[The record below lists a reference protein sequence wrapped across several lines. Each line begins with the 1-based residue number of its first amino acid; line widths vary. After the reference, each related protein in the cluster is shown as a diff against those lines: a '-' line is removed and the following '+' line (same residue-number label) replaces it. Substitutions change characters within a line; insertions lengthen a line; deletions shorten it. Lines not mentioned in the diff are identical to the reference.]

1 MSTNVNVTPRV
12 SFKNSSS
19 NLSDGRASTAN
30 TSDTTGGSPL
40 TTRTY
45 IGQADLPRLP
55 IPTLEETLDRF
66 PSTVRALLTDKDIAE
81 CLASVQ
87 SFLEKDGPK
96 LQQLLVEYEHEGRQ
110 NGTLGSYVEEFWSDA
125 YLAPDS
131 SVVMNLNPFF
141 VLEDGPDTK
150 KSKDQCSRAASLCFS
165 ALKIVSS
172 LKNETFVPDSFRGK
186 PLCMDQFRAL
196 FGACRV
202 PDKCEEKDTVAVNT
216 DSTHVLVLDNNQMY
230 FFQALWQDGTLAVDE
245 QDIVEILQGIRTD
258 ASRVASEVSSH
269 TAMGVSNWLK
279 NTQCINSSMP
289 FLT

>member
-1 MSTNVNVTPRV
+1 MATNINVTPRV
-12 SFKNSSS
+12 SFKYSSS
-19 NLSDGRASTAN
+19 NISEGRTSTTYTN
-30 TSDTTGGSPL
+30 DNGGSPRR
-40 TTRTY
+40 RTY
-45 IGQADLPRLP
+45 DGQSDLPRLP
-55 IPTLEETLDRF
+55 IPSLEATLDRF
-66 PSTVRALLTDKDIAE
+66 PAAVQALLNSDEHGSRAMED

-87 SFLEKDGPK
+87 QFLENDGPK
-96 LQQLLVEYEHEGRQ
+96 LQQLLVEYEQTGRE
-110 NGTLGSYVEEFWSDA
+110 NGSLGSFVEEFWSDA

-202 PDKCEEKDTVAVNT
+202 PECEDKDTVTVNT

-230 FFQALWQDGTLAVDE
+230 FFQALWQDGTVAVDE
-245 QDIVEILQGIRTD
+245 QDILEILQGIRAD
-258 ASRVASEVSSH
+258 ASKVAPEVSSH
-269 TAMGVSNWLK
+269 TAMGVSSDL
-279 NTQCINSSMP
+279 
-289 FLT
+289 FLLSRFFC